1 MSKLRRVN
9 SNGLKLEILNYKNNI
24 LHFDGINLLDVVSNS
39 TPFYLYSQ
47 NKILSNLD
55 EYQENLS
62 DIDSLVCYS
71 VKANSSISILSLL
84 AKRGCGFDIVS
95 GGELAKVIKA
105 GGNPS
110 TVVFSGVGKL
120 DEEIRLAIQ
129 KQIFCFNIES
139 HSELIRINNIASE
152 LKLKARIAIRVNPAI
167 DAKTHPYIATGMN
180 ENKFGISE
188 KDVINIYSEA
198 SKLDSIEIKGID
210 FHIGSQI
217 TELSPFMNSFEKI
230 KEIINKLSEL
240 KIKLQ
245 HIDIGG
251 GLGIRYENENLPSKK
266 EFIDAIKKEL
276 SQLGLKIVIE
286 PGRSLVGD
294 AGIIVTKVLYVKKTS
309 TKNFLIVDV
318 GMNDF
323 LRPPLYGAFH
333 SIKEVEQKKIDS
345 ETYDVVG
352 PVCESTD
359 FMGKDRQLS
368 AEEGDYLVIE
378 NAGAYG
384 FALSSNYNSRPK
396 PAELMTINGKAKV
409 IRNKETS
416 DQLIINENLDV

>member
-333 SIKEVEQKKIDS
+333 SIKEVKQKKIDS
-345 ETYDVVG
+345 EAYDVVG

-396 PAELMTINGKAKV
+396 PAELMTINGKVKV
-409 IRNKETS
+409 IRKKETS

>member
-129 KQIFCFNIES
+129 NQIFCFNIES

-198 SKLDSIEIKGID
+198 SKLDSIEILLVKSH
-210 FHIGSQI
+210 F
-217 TELSPFMNSFEKI
+217 
-230 KEIINKLSEL
+230 IIP
-240 KIKLQ
+240 I
-245 HIDIGG
+245 
-251 GLGIRYENENLPSKK
+251 
-266 EFIDAIKKEL
+266 
-276 SQLGLKIVIE
+276 
-286 PGRSLVGD
+286 
-294 AGIIVTKVLYVKKTS
+294 
-309 TKNFLIVDV
+309 
-318 GMNDF
+318 
-323 LRPPLYGAFH
+323 
-333 SIKEVEQKKIDS
+333 
-345 ETYDVVG
+345 
-352 PVCESTD
+352 
-359 FMGKDRQLS
+359 
-368 AEEGDYLVIE
+368 
-378 NAGAYG
+378 
-384 FALSSNYNSRPK
+384 
-396 PAELMTINGKAKV
+396 
-409 IRNKETS
+409 
-416 DQLIINENLDV
+416 